1 MIFNKHFIKN
11 YPFSCLCVAA
21 IWVLCFCTPPH
32 TPLDNVAFMDKWTHL
47 VMYGGT
53 CGVIWIEY
61 LRCHRRQSFKRLF
74 VWAWLAPVVMS
85 GVIELLQAYCTGGR
99 RSGDWYDFAA
109 NTTGAVIGAAVGLAC
124 WSYLKKGKDC

>member
-1 MIFNKHFIKN
+1 MNFVKHFIVK
-11 YPFSCLCVAA
+11 YPLSCLCVAA

-32 TPLDNVAFMDKWTHL
+32 TPLDQVAFMDKWTHL

-53 CGVIWIEY
+53 CSVMWIEY
-61 LRCHRRQSFKRLF
+61 LRCHRRPSLKRLF
-74 VWAWLAPVVMS
+74 VFDWLVPVLMS

-109 NTTGAVIGAAVGLAC
+109 NTTGAVIGAIVGLTF
-124 WSYLKKGKDC
+124 WSYLKRKKDN

>member
-1 MIFNKHFIKN
+1 MNFVKHFIVK
-11 YPFSCLCVAA
+11 YPLSCLCVAA

-32 TPLDNVAFMDKWTHL
+32 TPLDQVAFMDKWTHL

-53 CGVIWIEY
+53 CSVMWIEY
-61 LRCHRRQSFKRLF
+61 LRCHRRPSLKRLF
-74 VWAWLAPVVMS
+74 VFDWLAPMLMS

-109 NTTGAVIGAAVGLAC
+109 NTTGAVIGAIVGLTF
-124 WSYLKKGKDC
+124 WSYLKRKKDN